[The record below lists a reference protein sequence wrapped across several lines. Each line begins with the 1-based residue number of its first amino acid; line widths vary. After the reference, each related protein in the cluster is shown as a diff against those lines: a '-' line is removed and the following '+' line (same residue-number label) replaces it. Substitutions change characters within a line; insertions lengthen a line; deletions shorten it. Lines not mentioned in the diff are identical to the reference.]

1 MTHWP
6 ELKALINAGDI
17 PGIVRVGRG
26 LSAEERR
33 SLAEPLSAHER
44 WLRGDDGLLAR
55 LPHGYWRAMQAALVA
70 CAIGLP
76 PAKLA
81 VVLVR
86 HGLAPE
92 HNDPTDSV
100 AAVLEVLRTR
110 DPSWLA
116 DLATRLAERLPAGTR
131 VGWAPGAWRLAA
143 ALTAVTGM
151 DPPLTDGF
159 VSGFVGRSWDDR
171 SDPDL
176 AAAIRQ
182 DRRLAALVPRM
193 FEVDDIRIPSL
204 ALLTLAQEGVLERPI
219 LIDGSLGRLE
229 RGGRRWYLEQ
239 VVRLLDGLAPSL
251 DEVAQRV
258 PDYVALLS
266 GTHVMAAELGQR
278 ELRRLD
284 DACALDQGLLSEISE
299 TVLYRR
305 EHKLVRAQLDWLDTV
320 ARRDPVRS
328 AEVLR
333 AVAAAFVQES
343 ADLQRRALTVAR
355 RHAPHADAAT
365 HAELAQAALSL
376 RPQLRERAAATFGRP
391 AGAVASEADDEPRRA
406 ARPVPPLPAEPL
418 ALPERLPAP
427 IGSPAE
433 LADELSWPEVTF
445 DPVWVER
452 VLAALVTFSSQDRA
466 GLRGAL
472 RGALRGVSHRF
483 CGWAGFHSVWAG
495 HPDWAIREAALLR
508 VSAAAQLA
516 DYLCETTELWSVI
529 GSAATAPDRFGGGEF
544 PALVPGESTWQRAFA
559 ESQPAG
565 PQRILLR
572 RLHEISVGISYA
584 PRPLLMAAPTSPNG
598 LLDPGVLLA
607 RIERAA
613 DEGWEPWELDLE
625 QALLRLP
632 PDVDPGIGAR
642 ARQLGTS
649 AAGRLAAWL
658 DGGGTPGLEVTPAP
672 RSDAWPATVA
682 AVAPVR
688 PRGPGPC
695 LLSEL
700 ELAEPERRPRF
711 ARKAEVW
718 DDYRSA
724 AWFPCWPAMLPA
736 HRDVIAAHLVPLF
749 AREIASGERR
759 PRGVAAAYGSMRVLS
774 LLAHAD
780 GPAGP
785 GLNLA
790 LGYGLTGRDQAG
802 REAAVRAL
810 LVLIGRGQFDGTA
823 FGREFGALAASEEL
837 LLGGVVTGLRQA
849 RQAGAAGPVWDLIA
863 AALPAL
869 LPPAV
874 ARAPHHLSE
883 LIELG
888 ADIAEDLRPAGPVP
902 AGLAEVA
909 ARSGAARYVQEA
921 RRLLKA
927 LSPG

>member
-1 MTHWP
+1 MTHAMTQWP
-6 ELKALINAGDI
+6 GLEALINAGDI
-17 PGIVRVGRG
+17 PGIVRAGRD
-26 LSAEERR
+26 LSAEQRR
-33 SLAEPLSAHER
+33 SLAGPLSAHER
-44 WLRGDDGLLAR
+44 WLRSEDGFRAAV
-55 LPHGYWRAMQAALVA
+55 PYDHWRATQAAAVA

-86 HGLAPE
+86 DGLTRIPGE
-92 HNDPTDSV
+92 PLDPA
-100 AAVLEVLRTR
+100 AAVFEILRTR
-110 DPSWLA
+110 DPSWLS
-116 DLATRLAERLPAGTR
+116 DLATRLAERLPAGGR
-131 VGWAPGAWRLAA
+131 RGMASEAWRLTA
-143 ALTAVTGM
+143 ALVAAIGM

-159 VSGFVGRSWDDR
+159 VSGWVGESWGRSDDE
-171 SDPDL
+171 L
-176 AAAIRQ
+176 AAEIRT
-182 DRRLAALVPRM
+182 DPRLTALVPRL
-193 FEVDDIRIPSL
+193 FEVDDIPVPGD
-204 ALLTLAQEGVLERPI
+204 ALLTLAREGVLGRSV
-219 LIDGSLGRLE
+219 LIDGCLARLQ
-229 RGGRRWYLEQ
+229 RGGRPWQLEL
-239 VVRLLDGLAPSL
+239 VVGLLDGLAPSL

-258 PDYVALLS
+258 PDYVALLP
-266 GTHVMAAELGQR
+266 GAHVMAAELGQR

-299 TVLYRR
+299 TVLCRR
-305 EHKLVRAQLDWLDTV
+305 EHKLVRAQFDWLDEV
-320 ARRDPVRS
+320 ARRDPARS

-333 AVAAAFVQES
+333 AVATAFTQES

-355 RHAPHADAAT
+355 RHARHADAAT

-376 RPQLRERAAATFGRP
+376 RPELRERAAAAFGRP
-391 AGAVASEADDEPRRA
+391 AGAVTPEADDMPRRTT
-406 ARPVPPLPAEPL
+406 RPVPPLPAEPP
-418 ALPERLPAP
+418 ALPDRLPTP

-466 GLRGAL
+466 GLRDAL
-472 RGALRGVSHRF
+472 HGVSHRF
-483 CGWAGFHSVWAG
+483 SGWAGFHSVWAG

-810 LVLIGRGQFDGTA
+810 LVLVGRGQFDGTA